1 VQAASWPLFLLA
13 AKKECVAM
21 KALVYLVVLAT
32 VGAARAQ
39 PPSPAELLPE
49 LRKGGYVLFIRHPK
63 TNPDQADTDPL
74 HLDNVKAQRQLSD
87 EGRKQAR
94 ALGEAFRALK
104 IPVGKVISSKFFRA
118 QEAAKLLGL
127 GEVTASVD
135 VTEGGLVVSPR
146 ENERRAKALRE
157 LLSATPPDGKNVVIV
172 SHKPNLQDA
181 AGKDFG
187 DLREAEV
194 VVFKPLGEGKFK
206 VVARVGSPEIWSKWA
221 K

>member
-1 VQAASWPLFLLA
+1 
-13 AKKECVAM
+13 M
-21 KALVYLVVLAT
+21 KALVPLVIAVAA
-32 VGAARAQ
+32 GAARAEP
-39 PPSPAELLPE
+39 PPSDLVPE

-87 EGRKQAR
+87 EGRRQAR
-94 ALGEAFRALK
+94 ALGDAFRALK
-104 IPVGKVISSKFFRA
+104 IPVGKVIASKFNRA
-118 QEAAKLLGL
+118 QEAARLLDV

-135 VTEGGLVVSPR
+135 VAEGGLVVSPR

-157 LLSATPPDGKNVVIV
+157 LLSTPPPEGTNVVIV

-181 AGKDFG
+181 AGKEFG
-187 DLREAEV
+187 DLAEAEV
-194 VVFKPLGEGKFK
+194 VVFRPLGGGKFK
-206 VVARVGSPEIWSKWA
+206 VVARVASPETWAGWA

>member
-1 VQAASWPLFLLA
+1 MRKRFVF
-13 AKKECVAM
+13 VI
-21 KALVYLVVLAT
+21 ALITAGVVYAD
-32 VGAARAQ
+32 
-39 PPSPAELLPE
+39 PPAPADLLPE

-74 HLDNVKAQRQLSD
+74 HLDNIKAQRQLSD
-87 EGRKQAR
+87 EGCKQAK

-104 IPVGKVISSKFFRA
+104 IPVGKVISSKFYRA
-118 QEAAKLLGL
+118 QEAAKLLDL
-127 GEVTASVD
+127 GEVTASGD

-157 LLSATPPDGKNVVIV
+157 VLSTIPAGGKNLVIV

-181 AGKDFG
+181 AGKEFG
-187 DLREAEV
+187 DLGEGEV

-206 VVARVGSPEIWSKWA
+206 MVTRLAPPSNWT
-221 K
+221 

>member
-1 VQAASWPLFLLA
+1 
-13 AKKECVAM
+13 M
-21 KALVYLVVLAT
+21 KALVSLVVLAT
-32 VGAARAQ
+32 VGLAQ
-39 PPSPAELLPE
+39 SEPPSPAELLPE

-74 HLDNVKAQRQLSD
+74 HLDNIKDQRHLSD
-87 EGRKQAR
+87 EGRKQAT

-104 IPVGKVISSKFFRA
+104 IPVGKIISSKFYRA
-118 QEAAKLLGL
+118 QEAAKLLSL

-157 LLSATPPDGKNVVIV
+157 LLSTAPAEGKNLVIV
-172 SHKPNLQDA
+172 SHKPNLQDS

-194 VVFKPLGEGKFK
+194 VVFNPLGEGKFK
-206 VVARVGSPEIWSKWA
+206 VVARVASPKTWSKWA